1 MTKDQEHP
9 FLRPLWRRVA
19 LVAFCAVW
27 AIWEVAYNREA
38 FWGNSCRRHG
48 HLRRLD
54 VPYLLPEA
62 GRSTKKE

>member
-9 FLRPLWRRVA
+9 FLRPLWRRVV

-38 FWGNSCRRHG
+38 FW
-48 HLRRLD
+48 
-54 VPYLLPEA
+54 
-62 GRSTKKE
+62 STLAVGMAIYAAWTFLVSYPKPDNQKKE

>member
-27 AIWEVAYNREA
+27 AAWELYSGETFWATLAVGMAAYA
-38 FWGNSCRRHG
+38 AWTFLISYPKP
-48 HLRRLD
+48 D
-54 VPYLLPEA
+54 DQ
-62 GRSTKKE
+62 KKE